1 MFEKESKLQQNDIIY
16 AFLLTSFKLVFIMKL
31 LFFMFLLRG
40 VNPDSLPPKPELF
53 ATLRLFHAE
62 TDSAN
67 VEGLKISK
75 KYEWMHWMPSV
86 GVTLGKPTIGFSLGT
101 VAANIETKAQR
112 KAEKAKILRGGVLA
126 FKTDSF
132 SLVSLL
138 ERHTILTRSL
148 SYLESVERIESKAF
162 ELQKTKFTEGEVL
175 PLDWLQLQSA
185 HLRGGE
191 PYRNRLEEIG
201 LLEIEIRKTAKY

>member
-1 MFEKESKLQQNDIIY
+1 
-16 AFLLTSFKLVFIMKL
+16 MKL

-40 VNPDSLPPKPELF
+40 TISDSLPPKPELF
-53 ATLRLFHAE
+53 ATLRTFHAE

-112 KAEKAKILRGGVLA
+112 KAQKAQILRGGILA
-126 FKTDSF
+126 FKADSF
-132 SLVSLL
+132 SLVSLIEKHQML
-138 ERHTILTRSL
+138 LRSL
-148 SYLESVERIESKAF
+148 IYLESIERIENEQF
-162 ELQKTKFTEGEVL
+162 ELQTRKFNEGEVL
-175 PLDWLQLQSA
+175 PLDWLQIKSA

-191 PYRNRLEEIG
+191 PYRQRLEEIE